1 MSAIAFLVWTLA
13 ATGSAVR
20 TPARPVNPPA
30 PANVRPIV
38 LDSNDLCAI
47 VEMKRYP
54 VPDTNG
60 RLKASA
66 QLESLVRG
74 RLEKAKF
81 HVLSQA
87 NEGTLRQEAASR
99 MNVDSDALRLPSTG
113 APLLRIVLNVLFLET
128 GSRVALH
135 TQTSLIR
142 PIRVVDAPS
151 GGLLNASLWNG
162 EPAMQSV
169 PATRWE
175 EEARKIV
182 LQQVETFVA
191 AARPPVTV
199 ESKTSAAPGAAPGIA
214 FVAFRFS
221 PEFHRPDCPVARTI
235 KPENLVTY
243 TTRDGAFAAGKRPC
257 KSCNP

>member
-13 ATGSAVR
+13 ATGSPVQ
-20 TPARPVNPPA
+20 TPARPVNPPT
-30 PANVRPIV
+30 PANVQPIV
-38 LDSNDLCAI
+38 LDSNDLYAI

-74 RLEKAKF
+74 RLEKARF
-81 HVLSQA
+81 NVLSQV
-87 NEGTLRQEAASR
+87 NEGVLKQGVVNRMALDPDTLRLQ
-99 MNVDSDALRLPSTG
+99 STG
-113 APLLRIVLNVLFLET
+113 APLLRIVLNVLFLDT
-128 GSRVALH
+128 GSRVALY

-142 PIRVVDAPS
+142 PIRVVDTQS
-151 GGLLNASLWNG
+151 GGLLNASLWTG
-162 EPAMQSV
+162 EPAMQSA

-191 AARPPVTV
+191 AARPPMTV
-199 ESKTSAAPGAAPGIA
+199 ESKTPAAPGAAPGIA

-257 KSCNP
+257 RSCNP